1 MNSSKKSR
9 RMCEELLLSLT
20 MGTFTENDLKNILS
34 IANNKM
40 ISMNYSM
47 RQYFTKHIYSYCKSK
62 TNYDKIFPKHKKL
75 SIDEKII
82 AFNTFQDPKD
92 YFISFIEKNQFDFQ
106 SDSFVV
112 SKHCA
117 VQKNDYQENEE
128 YRLYQI
134 KVFLSSFSQ
143 FTKLFP
149 NKIMEDKTIVF
160 RILFNLL
167 YMNIFDHQLR
177 QEMIILLFDKQDFIE
192 PKVFKDLLSIT
203 LKLIYKRLKKI
214 KKTLNEEY
222 FDIIR
227 YEMLLTVLSNDL
239 FKIVYDKVEGK
250 HKESKEF
257 LLKETEKIVKIKQ
270 SYDELIDNNDPISK
284 NVYKID
290 KYLINLPFKYIYK
303 FILDNKDKFIENND
317 NTEDTKLL
325 QYLGK
330 IVSPQILVDIYN
342 KNKNFIKSWSSK
354 NKLLIKVKV
363 LSYIESKKKR
373 LSKFQNIEFD
383 FQRMLISMLYI
394 NKHLRNIIL
403 QQIKLTKE
411 LFYEIDKNKQIL
423 NNLNK
428 IQFNECK
435 DLIYIHDKCI
445 PKSQDNS
452 ELFFEQFKDEPL
464 LVIEVEKKEP
474 FVFQDKIEL
483 AKQENKTISYFMVG
497 AYIGNRDLN
506 HIGEFFVYN
515 HYNSTFF
522 QVGKNYN
529 NIHIDLEKY
538 ISQLSKEKKLD
549 KSIYFLFTPVSK
561 EREKYKLI
569 SKSDYE

>member
-1 MNSSKKSR
+1 MNSSKKSL

-20 MGTFTENDLKNILS
+20 MGTYTENDLKNILS

-40 ISMNYSM
+40 INMNYSM
-47 RQYFTKHIYSYCKSK
+47 RQYFIKHIYSYCKSK
-62 TNYDKIFPKHKKL
+62 TNYDKIFLKHKKL
-75 SIDEKII
+75 SIDEKIL

-92 YFISFIEKNQFDFQ
+92 YFISFIEKDQFDFQ
-106 SDSFVV
+106 ADSFVV
-112 SKHCA
+112 SKHSDG
-117 VQKNDYQENEE
+117 QKNDYKENEE

-134 KVFLSSFSQ
+134 KAFLSSFSQ

-149 NKIMEDKTIVF
+149 NKIMEEKTTVF
-160 RILFNLL
+160 RILCNLL

-177 QEMIILLFDKQDFIE
+177 QEMIMLLFDKQDFIE

-203 LKLIYKRLKKI
+203 LKLIYKRLKKTSKI
-214 KKTLNEEY
+214 KEEY

-270 SYDELIDNNDPISK
+270 FYDELIDNNDPISK

-342 KNKNFIKSWSSK
+342 KNKNFIKSWSSN

-403 QQIKLTKE
+403 QQEKLTKE

-428 IQFNECK
+428 IQFNKCK

-452 ELFFEQFKDEPL
+452 KFEQFKDKPL

-483 AKQENKTISYFMVG
+483 AKPKNKTITYFMVG

-538 ISQLSKEKKLD
+538 INQLSKEKKLD

>member
-1 MNSSKKSR
+1 MKKSR

-20 MGTFTENDLKNILS
+20 MGTCTENDLKNILS

-40 ISMNYSM
+40 INMNYSM
-47 RQYFTKHIYSYCKSK
+47 RQYFTRHIYSYCKCI

-75 SIDEKII
+75 SIDEKIL

-106 SDSFVV
+106 ADSFVV
-112 SKHCA
+112 SKHCND
-117 VQKNDYQENEE
+117 QKNDYKENEE

-134 KVFLSSFSQ
+134 KAFLSSFSQ

-177 QEMIILLFDKQDFIE
+177 QEMIMLLFDKQDFIKPE
-192 PKVFKDLLSIT
+192 VFKDLLSIT
-203 LKLIYKRLKKI
+203 LKLIYKRLKKNS
-214 KKTLNEEY
+214 NEKY
-222 FDIIR
+222 FDIIL
-227 YEMLLTVLSNDL
+227 YEMLLTGLSDDL
-239 FKIVYDKVEGK
+239 FKIVYDKVEGE

-257 LLKETEKIVKIKQ
+257 LLKETKKIVKIKMF
-270 SYDELIDNNDPISK
+270 YDELINKNDPISK

-303 FILDNKDKFIENND
+303 FILDNKDKFLENNENSED
-317 NTEDTKLL
+317 NKLL
-325 QYLGK
+325 KYLGK
-330 IVSPQILVDIYN
+330 IVSPKILVDIYN
-342 KNKNFIKSWSSK
+342 NNKSFIKSCLSK

-403 QQIKLTKE
+403 QQNDQTKE
-411 LFYEIDKNKQIL
+411 LFYEIDKNKQIF

-428 IQFNECK
+428 IQFNKCK

-445 PKSQDNS
+445 PQSQVNS
-452 ELFFEQFKDEPL
+452 KFFFEQFKDEPL

-483 AKQENKTISYFMVG
+483 TKQKNKTITYFMVG
-497 AYIGNRDLN
+497 AYIGNRNLN

-529 NIHIDLEKY
+529 NIQIDDLKEY
-538 ISQLSKEKKLD
+538 INKLNKENKLD

-569 SKSDYE
+569 SKRDYE

>member
-9 RMCEELLLSLT
+9 RMCEELLLSLI
-20 MGTFTENDLKNILS
+20 MGTYTENDLKNILS
-34 IANNKM
+34 IASNKM
-40 ISMNYSM
+40 INMNYSM
-47 RQYFTKHIYSYCKSK
+47 RQYFIKHIYSYCKSK
-62 TNYDKIFPKHKKL
+62 TNYDKIFLKHKKL
-75 SIDEKII
+75 SIDEKIL

-106 SDSFVV
+106 ADSFEVIKY
-112 SKHCA
+112 SD
-117 VQKNDYQENEE
+117 VQKNDYKENEE

-134 KVFLSSFSQ
+134 KAFLSSFSQ

-149 NKIMEDKTIVF
+149 NKIMEEKTTVF
-160 RILFNLL
+160 RILCNLL

-177 QEMIILLFDKQDFIE
+177 QEMIMLLFDKQDFIE
-192 PKVFKDLLSIT
+192 PEVFKDLLSIT
-203 LKLIYKRLKKI
+203 LKLINKRLKKNSHE
-214 KKTLNEEY
+214 KY

-227 YEMLLTVLSNDL
+227 YEMLLTVLSDDL
-239 FKIVYDKVEGK
+239 FKIVYDNVEGK
-250 HKESKEF
+250 HKESKKF
-257 LLKETEKIVKIKQ
+257 LLKETEKIVNIKKY
-270 SYDELIDNNDPISK
+270 YDELIDEIDPTSEK
-284 NVYKID
+284 VYKID

-317 NTEDTKLL
+317 NTEDNKLL

-330 IVSPQILVDIYN
+330 IVSPKILIDFYN
-342 KNKNFIKSWSSK
+342 KNKNFIKSCSSK
-354 NKLLIKVKV
+354 NKLLIKIKV
-363 LSYIESKKKR
+363 LSYIKSKKKR

-403 QQIKLTKE
+403 QQKKLTKE

-428 IQFNECK
+428 IQFNKCK

-445 PKSQDNS
+445 PQSQDNS
-452 ELFFEQFKDEPL
+452 KLFFEQFKDEPL

-483 AKQENKTISYFMVG
+483 TKQKNQTITYFMVG

-506 HIGEFFVYN
+506 SIGEFFVYN

-529 NIHIDLEKY
+529 NIQMDLEKY